1 MEKSRINL
9 SEIHSWVFRSKGCYA
24 CNLFPNSSETCMRVH
39 VCVCVEREYTQ
50 SEQGKTLTLCWSWS
64 SNTLATWH
72 EELTH
77 WKRPWCWERL
87 KAGGEA
93 DNRGWDGW
101 WHHWLNGHEFEQ
113 APGVGDGQGSLV
125 CCSPWGC
132 KELDMTERL
141 KWTELNSE
149 ESGWRINM
157 NLYSIFCN
165 FSKSLQLFPITLFFI
180 FWPHCVACR
189 ILASWPGIKP
199 MLPAMETQF

>member
-87 KAGGEA
+87 KARRR
-93 DNRGWDGW
+93 RGWLDDITDSMHIITDLMNTSLTKLQELVTGREAW
-101 WHHWLNGHEFEQ
+101 RPAVHGVTKSRTWLSN
-113 APGVGDGQGSLV
+113 
-125 CCSPWGC
+125 
-132 KELDMTERL
+132 
-141 KWTELNSE
+141 WTELNTGLSSYQNTE
-149 ESGWRINM
+149 
-157 NLYSIFCN
+157 L
-165 FSKSLQLFPITLFFI
+165 LQ
-180 FWPHCVACR
+180 
-189 ILASWPGIKP
+189 
-199 MLPAMETQF
+199 